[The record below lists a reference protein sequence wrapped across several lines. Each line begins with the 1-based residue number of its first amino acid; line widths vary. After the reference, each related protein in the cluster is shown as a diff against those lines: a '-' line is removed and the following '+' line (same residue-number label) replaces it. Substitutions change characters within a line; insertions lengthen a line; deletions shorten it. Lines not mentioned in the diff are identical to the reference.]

1 MQILLIV
8 LGGLCV
14 VLMGVLL
21 NKLFKVKVWIEARQK
36 KNQPLVCT
44 SYLEK
49 GGEGEA
55 GEVHRA
61 GAFGKPAI
69 AIVKVDEKSTLNRG
83 YVDVLMTDMNDDAEK
98 PHYRR
103 TGYVSFDQDTKVDQY
118 GYIYKQIKGKKEK
131 EVVGYLARPSKPNEP
146 TIYGE
151 RSWKTL
157 WLKCVLNAY
166 AGLPDM
172 ADEEAS
178 DTPKPA
184 TKPAQPVEHLCIN
197 NPKKKDPSP
206 EVLPTE
212 EERQDAVLETIQETT
227 PDITSE
233 ATSKIVPELMEV
245 PVLEEPIVDEIPAEK
260 THEEDVQKEDAQVT
274 ESEPQPE
281 PELEPEPTPEPEPE
295 PAPEPEPVD
304 PFAALSA
311 EEKTRLD
318 KVRDTNKALIDAFL
332 NRMVKVDGGTFT
344 MGADPK
350 PNDTKDA
357 DGKERGMVENN
368 ESPKHEVTLSTYYI
382 ASTPVTQELW
392 TTVMGSNPSDCKD
405 KPTYPV
411 APVNWNE
418 CQDFVLRLSYIAGVQ
433 FTLPTEAQWEYAARG
448 GKKSKGY
455 AFAGSNTFSEVGWSD
470 HKHEV
475 GTKKPNELGLYD
487 MSGLVREW
495 CSDYFAHYTEEAQ
508 TDPTGPQEGA
518 PEIIKSQDGV
528 DFRAVRSPSGN
539 ETVTNRKGEVPELDK
554 DFKSYGLRVVAKEMP
569 ERQKEEQAVKPL
581 EKPAPKKPM
590 AVCSYWGFHN
600 SKRDILPA
608 EARAGAFAL
617 LQRYAPRQKQAE
629 YASEQPYGWKDTAL
643 LSSFIYTVIFI
654 LVYMVNSGIF
664 QMPLLGKSLLSTLV
678 FVGYYMVLWA
688 IVRCIKIDSI
698 ENANSFQPILDLFNK
713 NLHLK
718 WVNWSIVIC
727 CAVASLFTLFY
738 YDYDFLPLLIVIA
751 FGVLVNMTLPDANR
765 RWKVQA
771 SFLEDTD
778 TEEDDDDQ
786 AEPQNPQGDISR
798 SYEWTLDETYDAN
811 RSVPGSLTLYFTAAE
826 IRDVRHLN
834 PFFDQRKD
842 HSDKENILYM
852 FRFLKKYKK
861 TFLARTNYVAY
872 TINKI
877 AEKNSFSPMDKL
889 QYTLDFVQ
897 EPNIAFVQ
905 TSEDKSINFYDD
917 YIRYPDETLYDKCGD
932 STSKALLAAML
943 FHVMGHNVLYL
954 ISRKHKHAAV
964 AVEVR
969 LSELKEGWYGDADKI
984 NEITIKYEDK
994 YYIFCETTGD
1004 NFALGAQ
1011 VSGMSLDEFDEKIYL
1026 PFREDDDECD
1036 NANDEDEDVFE
1047 SRIFMWD
1054 LDSFYGNQLKG
1065 NLPIEMSSTMIEE
1078 LRSRNPFNTYGQDGN
1093 TYIQNVQAM
1102 FQYLKANP
1110 DKMAGVRQ
1118 VTDYIRQ
1125 TTKNAGIPELDM
1137 LQFALDFAQEPNIK
1151 YMIDEQSASI
1161 EFAKE
1166 YMRFPE
1172 EVMFDKEGD
1181 CDCKSSLTA
1190 ALFLNLGYK
1199 VLFMISEKLKHAA
1212 IGVECKDHSWITQI
1226 NPANPDDVV
1235 LDHNGV
1241 LYLYCETTGDGYHIG
1256 QIKENE
1262 SIKDF
1267 ETILELSL

>member
-1 MQILLIV
+1 MISIEILLII
-8 LGGLCV
+8 LGGLCT
-14 VLMGVLL
+14 VLLGVLL
-21 NKLFKVKVWIEARQK
+21 KKLSKVKVWIDARQK
-36 KNQPLVCT
+36 ENQPLIRTC
-44 SYLEK
+44 YLEK
-49 GGEGEA
+49 GEEGKA
-55 GEVHRA
+55 AEVHRSS
-61 GAFGKPAI
+61 AFGKPAI

-83 YVDVLMTDMNDDAEK
+83 YVDVLMTDMNDDAAK

-103 TGYVSFDQDTKVDQY
+103 TGYVSFDQDTTVDQY

-157 WLKCVLNAY
+157 WLQCVLHAY
-166 AGLPDM
+166 AGLPVN
-172 ADEEAS
+172 EEGDNKEDKS
-178 DTPKPA
+178 GTQ
-184 TKPAQPVEHLCIN
+184 KPAQAVEHLCIN
-197 NPKKKDPSP
+197 NPKKKDIITEVIP
-206 EVLPTE
+206 EV
-212 EERQDAVLETIQETT
+212 
-227 PDITSE
+227 
-233 ATSKIVPELMEV
+233 VPELTEV
-245 PVLEEPIVDEIPAEK
+245 PILEEPPV
-260 THEEDVQKEDAQVT
+260 EETPVT
-274 ESEPQPE
+274 EPEPQPAPEPQPE
-281 PELEPEPTPEPEPE
+281 PKPEET
-295 PAPEPEPVD
+295 D

-311 EEKTRLD
+311 EEKARLD
-318 KVRDTNKALIDAFL
+318 KVREEKKAIIDAL
-332 NRMVKVDGGTFT
+332 LDHMVKVEGGTFT

-350 PNDTKDA
+350 PDDTKDA

-368 ESPKHEVTLSTYYI
+368 ESPKHEVTLSSYFI
-382 ASTPVTQELW
+382 AATPVTQELW
-392 TTVMGSNPSDCKD
+392 TAVMGNNPSDCKD

-418 CQDFVLRLSYIAGVQ
+418 CQDFILRLNYITQ
-433 FTLPTEAQWEYAARG
+433 ISFSLPTEAQWEYAARG
-448 GKKSKGY
+448 GNQSKGY
-455 AFAGSNTFSEVGWSD
+455 AFAGSNTFLEVGWSD

-475 GTKKPNELGLYD
+475 GTKKANELGLYD

-495 CSDYFAHYTEEAQ
+495 CSDYFAHYTETAQ
-508 TDPTGPQEGA
+508 TDPTGPETGSA
-518 PEIIKSQDGV
+518 EIIKSQDGI
-528 DFRAVRSPSGN
+528 DFRVVRSPYGN
-539 ETVTNRKGEVPELDK
+539 ETVTNRKGEVADLNK

-569 ERQKEEQAVKPL
+569 ERKKEEQAVKPL

-600 SKRDILPA
+600 SKKDVLPP

-617 LQRYAPRQKQAE
+617 LQRYAPRQKEAE

-643 LSSFIYTVIFI
+643 LSAFIYTVIFI
-654 LVYMVNSGIF
+654 LVYLVNSGIF
-664 QMPLLGKSLLSTLV
+664 QMPLLGKSLKSAAV
-678 FVGYYMVLWA
+678 FVGYYFVLWA
-688 IVRCIKIDSI
+688 IIRFIKIDSI

-713 NLHLK
+713 NLGLK
-718 WVNWSIVIC
+718 WMNLSILVL
-727 CAVASLFTLFY
+727 CALASIFTLFY

-751 FGVLVNMTLPDANR
+751 TGITINMGLPTANR

-771 SFLEDTD
+771 SFLEDSASSED
-778 TEEDDDDQ
+778 EEEDES
-786 AEPQNPQGDISR
+786 EPQNPQGDISR
-798 SYEWTLDETYDAN
+798 VYEWKLDETYDAN
-811 RSVPGSLTLYFTAAE
+811 RSIEGSLTLYFKAAD

-877 AEKNSFSPMDKL
+877 AEKNNFSPMDKM
-889 QYTLDFVQ
+889 QFTLDFVQ

-905 TSEDKSINFYDD
+905 ASEDKAINFYDD

-932 STSKALLAAML
+932 SNSKALLAAML

-969 LSELKEGWYGDADKI
+969 LSELKEGWYGDAEKI
-984 NEITIKYEDK
+984 KDITIKYEDK

-1011 VSGMSLDEFDEKIYL
+1011 VCGMSLDEYDEKIYL
-1026 PFREDDDECD
+1026 PLHE
-1036 NANDEDEDVFE
+1036 DEDEDDNEDNQNENVIE
-1047 SRIFMWD
+1047 SRIYTWQ
-1054 LDSFYGNQLKG
+1054 LDSLFGNQLNG
-1065 NLPIEMSSTMIEE
+1065 SLPIEMYSDVIEE
-1078 LRSRNPFNTYGQDGN
+1078 LRNRNPFNTYGQDGN
-1093 TYIQNVQAM
+1093 TYTQNVQAM
-1102 FQYLKANP
+1102 FQYLKDNP
-1110 DKMAGVRQ
+1110 AKMSGVRI
-1118 VTDYIRQ
+1118 VADYIRQ
-1125 TTKNAGIPELDM
+1125 TVQSAGYPELDM

-1151 YMIDEQSASI
+1151 YIVDEKSAPI

-1166 YMRFPE
+1166 YMRFPD
-1172 EVMFDKEGD
+1172 EVLYDKEGD

-1190 ALFLNLGYK
+1190 ALFMSLGYK

-1212 IGVECKDHSWITQI
+1212 IGVECKDPTWLTQI
-1226 NPANPDDVV
+1226 KATNVDDVV
-1235 LDHNGV
+1235 LDHNGT
-1241 LYLYCETTGDGYHIG
+1241 LYLYCETTGDGYHVG

-1267 ETILELSL
+1267 ETILELSI